1 MAGVDER
8 MATIKSERV
17 IRPLRPKEDGGG
29 CVKGTAFQKSGVMS
43 DNLDR
48 LLRRKR
54 KGGGQGNDGDVSH
67 PRQDCTSGSEHS
79 NAFHRPRAS
88 PCSIK

>member
-54 KGGGQGNDGDVSH
+54 KGGGRAMMG
-67 PRQDCTSGSEHS
+67 TSPILGRTALLGLNTVMPSTGRE
-79 NAFHRPRAS
+79 RPHAA
-88 PCSIK
+88 